1 VIVRAVRRA
10 GFTLIEVLIAMSLA
24 AIVLV
29 KLTMIMD
36 SASDTS
42 ADQVASLAL
51 EDQARTVLDKI
62 AYAVMS
68 ADREQLMPD
77 PESPEYSTSL
87 TFTISLGVEDGEVV
101 LSDPEQIA
109 YEGNQVLWKQNPGLP
124 EERRVAWCNT
134 VRAVMWEEVAGN
146 LLDDNGNGLSD
157 EPGLSFTLYRD
168 AVTIRLCLERVKKD
182 GTAITQE
189 VNTVVTLRN

>member
-1 VIVRAVRRA
+1 VRRSLRA
-10 GFTLIEVLIAMSLA
+10 GFTLIEVLIAMTLA
-24 AIVLV
+24 AVVIV

-36 SASDTS
+36 SASDAGTE
-42 ADQVASLAL
+42 QIASLAL
-51 EDQARTVLDKI
+51 EDRAREVLDKI

-68 ADREQLMPD
+68 AGRDQLLPD

-87 TFTISLGVEDGEVV
+87 TFNISLGVQDGEVI
-101 LSDPEQIA
+101 LSDPEQISG
-109 YEGNQVLWKQNPGLP
+109 EGVQVLWKQNPGLP

-134 VRAVMWEEVAGN
+134 VRPVMWKEIGGN

-157 EPGLSFTLYRD
+157 EPGLSFTLHRD
-168 AVTIRLCLERVKKD
+168 AVTIRLCLERPGKD

-189 VNTVVTLRN
+189 VDTVVTLRN

>member
-1 VIVRAVRRA
+1 VRRSLRA
-10 GFTLIEVLIAMSLA
+10 GFTLIEVLIAMTLA
-24 AIVLV
+24 AVVIV

-36 SASDTS
+36 SASDAGTE
-42 ADQVASLAL
+42 QIASLAL
-51 EDQARTVLDKI
+51 EDRAREVLDKI

-68 ADREQLMPD
+68 AGRDQLLPD

-87 TFTISLGVEDGEVV
+87 TFNISLGVQDGEVI
-101 LSDPEQIA
+101 LSDPEQISG
-109 YEGNQVLWKQNPGLP
+109 EGVQVFWKQNPGLP

-134 VRAVMWEEVAGN
+134 VRPVMWKEIGGN

-157 EPGLSFTLYRD
+157 EPGLSFTLHRD
-168 AVTIRLCLERVKKD
+168 AVTIRLCLERPGKD

-189 VNTVVTLRN
+189 VETVVTLRN

>member
-1 VIVRAVRRA
+1 VRRSLRA
-10 GFTLIEVLIAMSLA
+10 GFTLIEVLIAMTLA
-24 AIVLV
+24 AVVIV

-36 SASDTS
+36 SASDAGTE
-42 ADQVASLAL
+42 QIASLAL
-51 EDQARTVLDKI
+51 EDRAREVLDKI

-68 ADREQLMPD
+68 AGRDQLLPD

-87 TFTISLGVEDGEVV
+87 TFNISLGVQDGEVI
-101 LSDPEQIA
+101 LSDPEQISG
-109 YEGNQVLWKQNPGLP
+109 EGVQVLWKQNPGLP

-134 VRAVMWEEVAGN
+134 VRPVMWKEIGGN

-157 EPGLSFTLYRD
+157 EPGLSFTLHRD
-168 AVTIRLCLERVKKD
+168 AVTIRLCLERPGKD

-189 VNTVVTLRN
+189 VETVVTLRN